1 MFFSKF
7 PSVNCMILA
16 VTGVKI
22 FVAKVWHPTFH
33 PTFTAI
39 VMSWATPLHLFLGS
53 LCHSAICSWQLAHA
67 TVLARRCIFSWYGI
81 RRPSPKPRTWSLR
94 VFSKLWIQGIP
105 TQKLRVKPTGSQR
118 ERTRR
123 TRRARRESQAA
134 AKMRLVKKTHRNR
147 RRRARLV
154 PHEVSVPQ
162 PSCNK
167 HTHTYH

>member
-1 MFFSKF
+1 
-7 PSVNCMILA
+7 MILA

-67 TVLARRCIFSWYGI
+67 TVLARRCVFSWYGI

-134 AKMRLVKKTHRNR
+134 AKMRLVKKPHRNR

-162 PSCNK
+162 PSSNK